1 MSHVE
6 NTQNF
11 KFNFINKKI
20 RYNIYYYVIHLLILL
35 GWASYFPGPIKLQV
49 DKEGSD
55 LPENLY

>member
-20 RYNIYYYVIHLLILL
+20 RYNIYYYVIPLLILL
-35 GWASYFPGPIKLQV
+35 GWASYFPGPIKL
-49 DKEGSD
+49 
-55 LPENLY
+55 